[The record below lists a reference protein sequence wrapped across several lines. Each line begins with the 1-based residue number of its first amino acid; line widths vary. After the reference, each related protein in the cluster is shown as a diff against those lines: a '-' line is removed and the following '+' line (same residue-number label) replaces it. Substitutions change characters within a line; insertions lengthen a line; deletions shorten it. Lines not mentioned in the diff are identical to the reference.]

1 MTRSASGACR
11 SLKAPRHG
19 LRVPRT
25 RFTESDEE
33 AESRGPCQSAMHSAP
48 HHSGDEGI

>member
-11 SLKAPRHG
+11 SFVEAPNHG
-19 LRVPRT
+19 LRVPHT

-33 AESRGPCQSAMHSAP
+33 AGSRGPCQSAMHTAL
-48 HHSGDEGI
+48 